1 MKVEYKI
8 DRVDPDTLESWISN
22 WANTKEQL
30 ELTIGKIY
38 TVLAIAK
45 YSNNFFFYIL
55 GDESNDY
62 PLAFPIQLFKVKD
75 LSISK
80 FWDCD
85 LQNISSIE
93 DLSIKNQEILS
104 FKEWK
109 NQGDKFYE
117 KVLEEDKQAV
127 SLFNSYLDKVLIE

>member
-1 MKVEYKI
+1 MRIECVS
-8 DRVDPDTLESWISN
+8 DRVNPNIHESWICD

-38 TVLAIAK
+38 VVLAVAR

-55 GDESNDY
+55 GDENNDY
-62 PLAFPIQLFKVKD
+62 PLAFPIQLFTIKD
-75 LSISK
+75 FGISK

-85 LQNISSIE
+85 LQNIGSIE
-93 DLSIKNQEILS
+93 DLNIKNQEIIS

-117 KVLEEDKQAV
+117 KVLEEDKQSL
-127 SLFNSYLDKVLIE
+127 SLFNSYRDKLLIE

>member
-1 MKVEYKI
+1 MKVECKI

-62 PLAFPIQLFKVKD
+62 PVAFPIQLFKIKD

-80 FWDCD
+80 FWGCD

-93 DLSIKNQEILS
+93 GLSIKHQAILS

-117 KVLEEDKQAV
+117 KVLEEDKQAM
-127 SLFNSYLDKVLIE
+127 SLFDSSLDKVLIE